1 MSDSMQ
7 RRRPKPGSILAVILT
22 SYMMIAID
30 ISIVNIALPA
40 IRVNLGF
47 SPVTLSWVVDAYMLA
62 YGGLLFLGGRAGDV
76 LGRRRTLVAGIVLFT
91 AASALGGLATVGWW
105 LLAARALQG
114 IGAALIAPSTMALLM
129 ASFPEG
135 EERNRAL
142 SIYATAISFGI
153 VIGLLLGGM
162 LTGLLSWRWVL
173 FVNVPVGVGL
183 VFAIPRLLPE
193 TEASGG
199 KLNIFSGVSVTLAI
213 GSLVF
218 ALIHGA
224 SSGFS
229 STGTLLAAA
238 LLVVSAAGLI
248 ASERRAR
255 HPLVPTTLFANRN
268 RIAAYVGL
276 LSLLAGNFGMFF
288 FATQF
293 LQGVLRLS
301 PVQTGLAY
309 LPMAGIMI
317 AAARIVP
324 RLLRRY
330 SPRTLLLIATPL
342 QVLSMLWLS
351 RLTLSSGYLD
361 GILGPMILCGIA
373 TGLSNISLTSLA
385 LAQVDRREAGA
396 ASGLTQTMISIG
408 GSLGLALLVTAF
420 GIATRGPGVESLGA
434 ATLFVHGATLAF
446 LVAAGLASLGFVSA
460 LVLIRTPARKPIAA
474 PVPTAG
480 EHKAIV
486 RRYLEMLSEGR
497 HADAREML
505 HPNWVDHTLEEVTD
519 RASAEGL
526 QIVVDRMIGE
536 GDHVAVHGTL
546 QEGGGGSAIRSRIMW
561 FIRMEEN
568 KLAELWSIHAPGE
581 PAT

>member
-1 MSDSMQ
+1 MSDSIQ
-7 RRRPKPGSILAVILT
+7 RREPKTGSILAVILV

-47 SPVTLSWVVDAYMLA
+47 SPVTLSWVVNAYMLA

-76 LGRRRTLVAGIVLFT
+76 LGRRRTLFTGIALFT
-91 AASALGGLATVGWW
+91 IASAVGGLASSGWW

-114 IGAALIAPSTMALLM
+114 IGAALVAPSTMALLM

-135 EERNRAL
+135 EARNRAL

-162 LTGLLSWRWVL
+162 LTGLFSWRWVL
-173 FVNVPVGVGL
+173 YVNVPVVVGL
-183 VFAIPRLLPE
+183 LIAIPRLLPE
-193 TEASGG
+193 TDASGG
-199 KLNIFSGVSVTLAI
+199 KLNILSGVSVTLAI

-224 SSGFS
+224 SSGFLS
-229 STGTLLAAA
+229 AGSLFAFA
-238 LLVVSAAGLI
+238 LLVVSAAGLVV
-248 ASERRAR
+248 SERRAR
-255 HPLVPTTLFANRN
+255 HPLVPLSLFANRN
-268 RIAAYVGL
+268 RIAAYLGL

-317 AAARIVP
+317 AAARVVP

-330 SPRTLLLIATPL
+330 SPRALLLVGTPL
-342 QVLSMLWLS
+342 QVVSMLWLS
-351 RLTLSSGYLD
+351 RLTVTSGYVD

-373 TGLSNISLTSLA
+373 SGLSNISLTSLA
-385 LAQVDRREAGA
+385 LSQVDRREAGA

-408 GSLGLALLVTAF
+408 GSLGLAFLVTAF
-420 GIATRGPGVESLGA
+420 GLATKGAGAAHLGA
-434 ATLFVHGATLAF
+434 ASLFVHGATRAF
-446 LVAAGLASLGFVSA
+446 LVAAGLASLGFLSA
-460 LVLIRTPARKPIAA
+460 LVLIRTPARTPNAA

-480 EHKAIV
+480 DHKATV
-486 RRYLEMLSEGR
+486 RRYLEMLNAGR

-505 HPNWVDHTLEEVTD
+505 HPNWVDHTLAEVSDET
-519 RASAEGL
+519 SANGL
-526 QIVVDRMIGE
+526 QIIIDRMIGE

-546 QEGGGGSAIRSRIMW
+546 HRHGSGRAIRSRIMW

-568 KLAELWSIHAPGE
+568 KLAELWSMHEPGE
-581 PAT
+581 VVT